1 MHVTI
6 SSTNDSTR
14 EQLLAAAEKLFLQH
28 GLDEVS
34 TRAIVREAGQKNQSA
49 LQYHFG
55 GREGLISAILVRR
68 MQQVEV
74 RRSVLVDEALASSKN
89 PSLRALCAVLVRGPF
104 LLCREKKD
112 FREFLGQLG
121 QKLLASGR
129 EVILAFDFTK
139 LPSLHALRTLIL
151 QHLAEVPPELL
162 ALRAE
167 NANHFVLLTISRRAR
182 LGGSFRGR
190 RAELFFNNLV
200 DQVAAMLVTPASP
213 DTRALLELEE
223 SSEKARD

>member
-1 MHVTI
+1 MLSKRTI
-6 SSTNDSTR
+6 
-14 EQLLAAAEKLFLQH
+14 
-28 GLDEVS
+28 
-34 TRAIVREAGQKNQSA
+34 
-49 LQYHFG
+49 
-55 GREGLISAILVRR
+55 
-68 MQQVEV
+68 
-74 RRSVLVDEALASSKN
+74 
-89 PSLRALCAVLVRGPF
+89 ALCAVLVRGPF

-129 EVILAFDFTK
+129 EDTLAPDFTK

-151 QHLAEVPPELL
+151 QHLVQVPPELL

-167 NANHFVLLTISRRAR
+167 NANHFVLLTVSRRAR

-200 DQVAAMLVTPASP
+200 DQVVAMPVTPASP
-213 DTRALLELEE
+213 DTCALLELET
-223 SSEKARD
+223 

>member
-1 MHVTI
+1 LILVT
-6 SSTNDSTR
+6 SSSGNDTTR
-14 EQLLAAAEKLFLQH
+14 GQLLAAAEKLFLQH

-55 GREGLISAILVRR
+55 GRDGVISAILVRR
-68 MQQVEV
+68 MQQVEA
-74 RRSVLVDEALASSKN
+74 RRKALLDEALESSGK
-89 PSLRALCAVLVRGPF
+89 PSLRTLCAVLVRGPF
-104 LLCREKKD
+104 LLCREQKD

-121 QKLLASGR
+121 TKLLASDR
-129 EVILAFDFTK
+129 EMTFALDFGK
-139 LPSLHALRTLIL
+139 LPSLQALRVLIR
-151 QHLAEVPPELL
+151 QHLAALPPELL

-167 NANHFVLLTISRRAR
+167 NTNHFVLQAVSRRAR
-182 LGGSFRGR
+182 VGGSFRGR

-213 DTRALLELEE
+213 DTRELLELDV
-223 SSEKARD
+223 SGEKK